1 MVHGAPSKHLIS
13 ASATSMHSLIIFV
26 ERVSDQALKKVP
38 NVQFSLSLTLNASL
52 FVCLFVFIRLS
63 VYVCLSISVSVMVA
77 VSLSHYISDR
87 IFECLSICLYVS
99 LCISLCLCR
108 FVLASPRSVCL
119 PACLPVCLPVSRAFP
134 VSTMKINEG
143 RLFRSQTTTDHAHNP
158 TDRCTHIQK
167 HTQPDLNGHQDISAN
182 HVLRVVHTS
191 RVSLHSITNY

>member
-1 MVHGAPSKHLIS
+1 MPLCLS
-13 ASATSMHSLIIFV
+13 A
-26 ERVSDQALKKVP
+26 
-38 NVQFSLSLTLNASL
+38 
-52 FVCLFVFIRLS
+52 CLS
-63 VYVCLSISVSVMVA
+63 VYVCLYMFVCL
-77 VSLSHYISDR
+77 SLSM
-87 IFECLSICLYVS
+87 S
-99 LCISLCLCR
+99 LSLCLCHTIYLTVYLNACLYVCMSLSVSVYV
-108 FVLASPRSVCL
+108 FVALSLHLLGLSVCL